1 MVPYFCSY
9 LVLSLSSLSNGFWL
23 TSTVKREA
31 RRATVALVKVE
42 STVGCFLLVIGFDLL
57 PIRAIFRY
65 ERVFCLCSGYFGLST
80 TVGGAFTPL
89 LGWFA
94 DRYGIPHCVTR
105 LTR

>member
-42 STVGCFLLVIGFDLL
+42 STDGMFSPGDW
-57 PIRAIFRY
+57 FRS
-65 ERVFCLCSGYFGLST
+65 V
-80 TVGGAFTPL
+80 
-89 LGWFA
+89 A
-94 DRYGIPHCVTR
+94 DPYHFS
-105 LTR
+105 L